1 MDASPDAAE
10 FSSAPA
16 PPPPHFVWSPSP
28 AIAGAD
34 ETSDLVP
41 AMRSAPESS
50 SRDENFFAL
59 RIDLRQSIPAVVTGI
74 LTICASSHEM

>member
-1 MDASPDAAE
+1 MAGLV
-10 FSSAPA
+10 PA
-16 PPPPHFVWSPSP
+16 ISIIWQSRATIIEIAGSSP
-28 AIAGAD
+28 AI
-34 ETSDLVP
+34 TSLLVL

-59 RIDLRQSIPAVVTGI
+59 RTDLRQRMPAVDTGS